1 MCKPASF
8 INLKGCG
15 EVCMSLDTFAAM
27 DKFDEIDR
35 LKRENDEIIAATCT
49 TLSNML
55 DEIDRLKA
63 ALTLKRSAPDDYEI
77 MLKSLQ
83 ANLISVRDQR
93 DDANAQLRRANKTLA
108 RLRLELDAARAER
121 DKRLTVEQV
130 KRWLMRGMDVTA
142 YSAGMIVDDPE
153 YGILAGAKEPI
164 QPEPPDPYAG
174 DDVEMHIDIRWDDAT
189 EKKDT
194 NTG

>member
-1 MCKPASF
+1 
-8 INLKGCG
+8 
-15 EVCMSLDTFAAM
+15 MSIEGDWFKRERELAEARAKAGYDVS
-27 DKFDEIDR
+27 R
-35 LKRENDEIIAATCT
+35 LKRENEQ
-49 TLSNML
+49 
-55 DEIDRLKA
+55 LKTD
-63 ALTLKRSAPDDYEI
+63 LTANRSVPDDYEI

-108 RLRLELDAARAER
+108 RLDAARAER
-121 DKRLTVEQV
+121 DMTVEQV

-153 YGILAGAKEPI
+153 CGILAYLAGAKEPI

-174 DDVEMHIDIRWDDAT
+174 DDVEIHIDIRWDDAT

>member
-1 MCKPASF
+1 
-8 INLKGCG
+8 
-15 EVCMSLDTFAAM
+15 MSIEEDWFKRERELAEARAKARYDVS
-27 DKFDEIDR
+27 R
-35 LKRENDEIIAATCT
+35 LKRENEQ
-49 TLSNML
+49 
-55 DEIDRLKA
+55 LKTD
-63 ALTLKRSAPDDYEI
+63 LTANRSVPDDYEI

-108 RLRLELDAARAER
+108 RLRLELDAARAKR

-153 YGILAGAKEPI
+153 YGILAYLAGAKEPI

-174 DDVEMHIDIRWDDAT
+174 DDVEIHIDIRWDDAAGKL
-189 EKKDT
+189 EKRYD
-194 NTG
+194 